1 VAEILGL
8 GHEEGMEAVDGLEL
22 EVKILILL
30 DSRF

>member
-8 GHEEGMEAVDGLEL
+8 GHEEGVKAIDSLEL